1 VSRPP
6 RRDRGRVEATLL
18 DTTLR
23 GSPRSWA
30 ITSEVTLLNPNWNWP
45 LTTSGTIAAPPW
57 PVSRVSSMLRLEK

>member
-1 VSRPP
+1 
-6 RRDRGRVEATLL
+6 VEATLL